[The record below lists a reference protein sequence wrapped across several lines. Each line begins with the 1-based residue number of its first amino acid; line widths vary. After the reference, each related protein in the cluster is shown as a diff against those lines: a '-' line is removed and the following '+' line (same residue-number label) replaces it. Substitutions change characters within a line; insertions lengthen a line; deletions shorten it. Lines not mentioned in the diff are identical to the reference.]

1 MSAPGK
7 YIGTVPCKTKGCSEV
22 VRVKLNRGGRAYGK
36 CDRCTCRFEFDGVA
50 HSQRFVREEVTL
62 LADPYDDNPG
72 NPGET
77 VPPGGPTPAADPK
90 QTPEKPRRRSLLAGT
105 PFEGL

>member
-36 CDRCTCRFEFDGVA
+36 CDRCACRFEYEGLT
-50 HSQRFVREEVTL
+50 HSQRFVRDEVTL
-62 LADPYDDNPG
+62 QADPYDENPG
-72 NPGET
+72 NPGENT
-77 VPPGGPTPAADPK
+77 PAGGPNPAADPLK
-90 QTPEKPRRRSLLAGT
+90 TPEKPKRRGLLDGT
-105 PFEGL
+105 PFAGL